1 MAKQESWLK
10 RNIVAIVAATIA
22 ALGVVVMWY
31 NSNKPAP
38 APQAAPMTATASS
51 GGTAVNATSGAT
63 VQFGPSATGQAA
75 SQTVSPAPAT
85 PAATPAA
92 AAGAPG
98 AMHASAG
105 TGGTAVNAT
114 GSAQVTVHK
123 ASADGKP

>member
-10 RNIVAIVAATIA
+10 RNIVAIIAATIA
-22 ALGVVVMWY
+22 ALGVGVIWY
-31 NSNKPAP
+31 NGNKPAP
-38 APQAAPMTATASS
+38 PAAMTATASG

-63 VQFGPSATGQAA
+63 VQVGPSATGQAA
-75 SQTVSPAPAT
+75 SQTVSPALAT